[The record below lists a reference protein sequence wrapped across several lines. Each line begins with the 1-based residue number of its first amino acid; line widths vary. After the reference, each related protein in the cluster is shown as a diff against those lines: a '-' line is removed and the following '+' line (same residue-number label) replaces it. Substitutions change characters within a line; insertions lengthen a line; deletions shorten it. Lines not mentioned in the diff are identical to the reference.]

1 MRILYHFFVVLAA
14 SGFGNLARSAI
25 VGLSTFRIITPPWCL
40 KKILFIELERYRTPE
55 ARGTLLLASELYQM
69 EPRQAALLMECE
81 QINALLNIAAPHM
94 GAQYQK
100 NLNGTLAAASDSL
113 PLPLNYDH
121 ILVFSYGRT
130 GSTLLMGLLNSIP
143 GVLIRGENYNALFH
157 LFRFYH
163 SVRGTYQQ
171 NSTKRAANKTTT
183 HPWFGGADLRLSYV
197 MSDLR
202 RLASELLIGQVGGR
216 EHVMCLGFK
225 EIRYLEVE
233 QDFDNYIAFLIQLF
247 PKALFIVNRRDH
259 KAVVESAFWADKPLE
274 SALDEL
280 RRTDELFDRLPSLHS
295 AVFDLNY
302 EDISLESD
310 RLREL
315 YQLIGASYSAETLA
329 PVLAQIHSY
338 KIRPETQEK
347 ILSFR
352 SDNEL

>member
-25 VGLSTFRIITPPWCL
+25 VGLSTLRIITPPWCL
-40 KKILFIELERYRTPE
+40 KKILFIELERYRTPN
-55 ARGTLLLASELYQM
+55 ARGTLLLASELYQL
-69 EPRQAALLMECE
+69 EPREAALLMECE
-81 QINALLNIAAPHM
+81 QIDALLNIAVQHT
-94 GAQYQK
+94 GARCQK

-143 GVLIRGENYNALFH
+143 GVLIRGENHNALFH
-157 LFRFYH
+157 LFRFYN

-171 NSTKRAANKTTT
+171 NPENKTTT

-202 RLASELLIGQVGGR
+202 RLASELLIGQIGGR
-216 EHVMCLGFK
+216 EQVMCLGFK
-225 EIRYLEVE
+225 EIRYLEAE

-302 EDISLESD
+302 EDLSLESD
-310 RLREL
+310 KLREL
-315 YQLIGASYSAETLA
+315 YRLIGASYSEEALA

-347 ILSFR
+347 ILRFR